1 MCVYD
6 QLQYGACD
14 SEVSIGMMV
23 HGVSETC
30 VSMGDILP
38 IGGDRYFTG
47 EFEASGLW
55 HVAQNSAADS
65 KGEPV
70 MCA

>member
-1 MCVYD
+1 M
-6 QLQYGACD
+6 
-14 SEVSIGMMV
+14 

-30 VSMGDILP
+30 VPVGDILP